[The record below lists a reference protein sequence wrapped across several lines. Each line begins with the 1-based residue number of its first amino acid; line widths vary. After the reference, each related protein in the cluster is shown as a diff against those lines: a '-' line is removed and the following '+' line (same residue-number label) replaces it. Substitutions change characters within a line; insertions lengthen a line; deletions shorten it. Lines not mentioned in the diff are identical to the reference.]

1 MNIRQSFML
10 AAILAAAN
18 ALSIDV
24 TLAPA
29 GDIRFGDG
37 NEHVFRTLVALPG
50 WQGLSS
56 KGCWEIKKPGVAP
69 FSLANGT
76 NVLIKAEA
84 RLEQLPEG
92 KVKIAYSFTP
102 VEDVRLVVLSNRG
115 LGPVHPEPLTRFEC
129 DAAAAGDSIAR
140 YALAVLAKGRVP
152 RPPVIS
158 PHYVFGGTFPY

>member
-1 MNIRQSFML
+1 MNIRRSFML
-10 AAILAAAN
+10 AAILAAAS
-18 ALSIDV
+18 ALSIEV

-37 NEHVFRTLVALPG
+37 NEHVFRSLVALPG

-56 KGCWEIKKPGVAP
+56 KGGWEIKTPGVAP

-102 VEDVRLVVLSNRG
+102 VEDTKLVVLACSFTQPGAEVTGKPWKMPRG
-115 LGPVHPEPLTRFEC
+115 RSSVGLRK
-129 DAAAAGDSIAR
+129 R
-140 YALAVLAKGRVP
+140 
-152 RPPVIS
+152 
-158 PHYVFGGTFPY
+158 